1 MNLRATSPQNLTFA
15 RRRGVLATLGCNRR
29 CVVRVDL
36 VVSRATQRAY
46 KLPSRRIGRRSVTLG
61 PGQKRF
67 RVPLTSSAKRRLR
80 RARSVGLTM
89 QATWTGV
96 RPAITKSRAVRL
108 RR

>member
-1 MNLRATSPQNLTFA
+1 MTIA
-15 RRRGVLATLGCNRR
+15 RRRGALATLGCNRR

-46 KLPSRRIGRRSVTLG
+46 RLPSRRIGRRSVTLG

-67 RVPLTSSAKRRLR
+67 RVALTSAGKQRLR
-80 RARSVGLTM
+80 RARSMGLTV

-96 RPAITKSRAVRL
+96 RPAIAKSRAVRL